1 MTRRHGLLSTLTL
14 IATGAVVGLLVVA
27 CGIRPS
33 GVILGQEAPHGAV
46 TSLIVYL
53 LDHNSL
59 RAVSR
64 PLPPPVTAKATDG
77 SDGFYYPPGPGQQAL
92 DQLVKGPTA
101 TEAAGG
107 LTSDIPSS
115 AFLSTPSQYDSH
127 VFQVFVKSDQP
138 QPLSQHA
145 VDQIACTMITAVTNT
160 GADHENDYKV
170 QVFDGV
176 KQWPRQGCP
185 LTTP

>member
-1 MTRRHGLLSTLTL
+1 MTRRHGLLSTLAL

-92 DQLVKGPTA
+92 DQLAKGPTA
-101 TEAAGG
+101 TEASGG
-107 LTSDIPSS
+107 LTSDIPSNT
-115 AFLSTPSQYDSH
+115 FLSTPSQYDTH
-127 VFQVFVKSDQP
+127 LFRVFVKSNQP

-145 VDQIACTMITAVTNT
+145 VDQIACTMITAVTNS
-160 GADHENDYKV
+160 GADHDNDYKV

-176 KQWPRQGCP
+176 KQWPSQGCP